1 MSIGGVNMIWNPNIL
16 WSIIGIIGGAIV
28 SILFHFYGVIRKS
41 LTYDI
46 TTTTI
51 VSNNFSQIKG
61 LSIKYNKSKIKN
73 LNTSTITI
81 KNNGNSI
88 ILPEDIS
95 LHLPL
100 TLTTDG
106 EFFVNSVEILSK
118 NKINNMRLVYDLEE
132 NISKSVSI
140 QFDYLAK
147 NDIVSFSVFHT
158 GNVSLSG
165 VLKNGK
171 IKKARELKENIL
183 LHLNLSFILGIIFQ
197 ILINIFSNYL
207 SSFIVK

>member
-1 MSIGGVNMIWNPNIL
+1 MIWNPNIL